1 MKTLSLIEREPYEVS
16 TQLAERIR
24 ELEEK
29 SLRPNTRKANA
40 ADWCVWAAWCTHH
53 GVSPMPATSETVA
66 AFLADVSQSRKLSTV
81 RRYLSTISS
90 AHSRADHDFDRHD
103 RSIRMVMA
111 GLREEKGCD
120 VRRVRALTSD
130 TLRSMTF
137 EGTAIGIRDRALL
150 FLGVASGCRRS
161 ELVGLDWAAPGS
173 GTGYV
178 REDDRGVVLVLTR
191 TKTGAGEPQEVAIP
205 HGPAVDALYDWAAL
219 ADLREG
225 EPVFRSIRKGGKVQ
239 TQRLST
245 EAVAEIVKQRCRS
258 AGLDAAEFS
267 GHSLRA
273 GLITSAAE
281 AGVARDRIKRHSRH
295 KSDAVIEG
303 YVRIANRF
311 KDSVVT
317 EVGL

>member
-1 MKTLSLIEREPYEVS
+1 MKTLALIEREPYEVS

-24 ELEEK
+24 ELGEK
-29 SLRPNTRKANA
+29 SQRANTRKAYES
-40 ADWCVWAAWCTHH
+40 DWRVWRAWCLQHDL
-53 GVSPMPATSETVA
+53 SPLPATPETVA

-90 AHSRADHDFDRHD
+90 AHTRADHDFDRHD

-120 VRRVRALTSD
+120 VRRVKALTAD
-130 TLRSMTF
+130 MVRSMTF
-137 EGTAIGIRDRALL
+137 EDTAIGVRDRALL

-161 ELVGLDWAAPGS
+161 ELVGLDWAAPGP
-173 GTGYV
+173 GAGFI

-191 TKTGAGEPQEVAIP
+191 TKTGAGQSQEIAIP

-219 ADLREG
+219 ADIKEG
-225 EPVFRSIRKGGKVQ
+225 EPVFRSIRKGGNIQ
-239 TQRLST
+239 AQRLST

>member
-1 MKTLSLIEREPYEVS
+1 MKTLSLLERESHEVS

-24 ELEEK
+24 ELGEK
-29 SLRPNTRKANA
+29 SQRANTRKSYES
-40 ADWCVWAAWCTHH
+40 DWRIWTAWCAQHD
-53 GVSPMPATSETVA
+53 VSPLPAEPETVA

-90 AHSRADHDFDRHD
+90 THARADHEFDRHD

-120 VRRVRALTSD
+120 VRRVKALTAELVRAMS
-130 TLRSMTF
+130 F
-137 EGTAIGIRDRALL
+137 EETPIGIRDKALL
-150 FLGVASGCRRS
+150 YLGVASGCRRS
-161 ELVGLDWAAPGS
+161 ELVGLDWCELGT

-178 REDDRGVVLVLTR
+178 REDDRGIVLVLKQ
-191 TKTGAGEPQEVAIP
+191 TKTGTGQPQEVAIP
-205 HGPAVDALYDWAAL
+205 HGPAVDALYEWAAL
-219 ADLREG
+219 AGLTEG

-239 TQRLST
+239 AQRLST
-245 EAVAEIVKQRCRS
+245 RAVAEIVKQRCRS

-273 GLITSAAE
+273 GLVTSAAE
-281 AGVARDRIKRHSRH
+281 AGIARDRIKRHSRH
-295 KSDAVIEG
+295 KSDVIVET
-303 YVRIANRF
+303 YVRVANRF
-311 KDSVVT
+311 KDSVVA

>member
-1 MKTLSLIEREPYEVS
+1 MKTLSVIERESHEVS

-24 ELEEK
+24 ELGEK
-29 SLRPNTRKANA
+29 SQRANTKKAYES
-40 ADWCVWAAWCTHH
+40 DWRVWTAWCAQHD
-53 GVSPMPATSETVA
+53 VSPLPAEPETVA
-66 AFLADVSQSRKLSTV
+66 AFLADASQSRKLSTV
-81 RRYLSTISS
+81 RRYLATISS
-90 AHSRADHDFDRHD
+90 AHSRAGHDFDRHD

-111 GLREEKGCD
+111 GLREEKGND
-120 VRRVRALTSD
+120 VRRVKALTAD
-130 TLRSMTF
+130 VLRSMTF
-137 EGTAIGIRDRALL
+137 EDTAIGIRDKALL

-161 ELVGLDWAAPGS
+161 ELVGLDWSASSS
-173 GTGYV
+173 GIGYI
-178 REDDRGVVLVLTR
+178 REDDRGVVLVLKR

-205 HGPAVDALYDWAAL
+205 HGPAVDVLYEWAVL

-239 TQRLST
+239 AQRLST
-245 EAVAEIVKQRCRS
+245 RAVAEIVKQRCS
-258 AGLDAAEFS
+258 AVGLDAAEFS

-273 GLITSAAE
+273 GLVTSAAE

-317 EVGL
+317 DVGL